1 MPRAGVRQ
9 RALGG
14 AAGWSPPSRPARH
27 RLPAG
32 TPLRPADSRL
42 VIMLRCIMLMSIM
55 EFFDRERE
63 LARLTGLVASPEAG
77 LAVVYG
83 RRRIGKTRLL
93 LEWVQRS
100 GGLYTV
106 ADLSAADVQRQYLS
120 QAVATSLPGFADVR
134 YPDWSTLLTRL
145 AADARAKGW
154 RGPIVFDELP
164 YLVRQTPEL
173 PSLLQ
178 RWIDHEARSAGL
190 VVAFAGS
197 SQRMMQGLVLSPD
210 APLYGR
216 AREVIELG
224 PLPPSH
230 LREALGL
237 DRPASVVEAFGC
249 WGGVPRYWELAAQ
262 HRGTMRSRIDGLALD
277 PLGPLHREPDRILLE
292 ELPPAVEVRPILDA
306 IGAGAHRVSEIA
318 GRIGRPATSMS
329 RPLDR
334 LVGMGLVARA
344 VPFGESEK
352 KSRTSV
358 YRIADPFFRL
368 WFRVVAPH
376 RAQLAS
382 ISREARLALLER
394 FWDNLIAGSWE
405 DLCRARLPF
414 ISRRS
419 AVGRLGRWGAASRW
433 WRGNAP
439 EWDLISV
446 AEDRSRLLLGEVK
459 WSARPFSAASVRRAA
474 ERLAA
479 REAPPLSSSPATEI
493 VRALFVP
500 EYRGETR
507 SLPVRVVQAA
517 DLL

>member
-1 MPRAGVRQ
+1 MK
-9 RALGG
+9 
-14 AAGWSPPSRPARH
+14 
-27 RLPAG
+27 
-32 TPLRPADSRL
+32 
-42 VIMLRCIMLMSIM
+42 
-55 EFFDRERE
+55 FFNREPE
-63 LARLTGLVASPEAG
+63 LERLTLLSSSSEGG

-93 LEWVQRS
+93 LEWVQQH

-106 ADLSAADVQRQYLS
+106 ADLSTADVQRQYLS
-120 QAVATSLPGFADVR
+120 QAAAATLPGFADVR
-134 YPDWSTLLTRL
+134 YPDWSALLARL
-145 AADARAKGW
+145 AADARANEW

-164 YLVRQTPEL
+164 YLVQQSPEL

-178 RWIDHEARSAGL
+178 RWIDHEARDARL
-190 VVAFAGS
+190 AVAIAGS

-216 AREVIELG
+216 AREIIELG

-230 LREALGL
+230 LGEALEL
-237 DRPASVVEAFGC
+237 DRPASVVEAYGC
-249 WGGVPRYWELAAQ
+249 WGGIPRYWELAAQ
-262 HRGTMRSRIDGLALD
+262 QRGTMRARVERLALD
-277 PLGPLHREPDRILLE
+277 PLGALHREPDRILLE
-292 ELPPAVEVRPILDA
+292 EIPPALEVRPILDA
-306 IGAGAHRVSEIA
+306 IGSGAHRVSEIA

-334 LVGMGLVARA
+334 LVGMGLVVRG

-352 KSRTSV
+352 KSRASL
-358 YRIADPFFRL
+358 YRISDPFFRL

-382 ISREARLALLER
+382 GPRESRLALLDR
-394 FWDNLIAGSWE
+394 FWENLIAESWE

-414 ISRRS
+414 ISPRS
-419 AVGRLGRWGAASRW
+419 TVGRLGRWGAASRW
-433 WRGNAP
+433 WKGNAP
-439 EWDLISV
+439 EWDLVSST
-446 AEDRSRLLLGEVK
+446 EDRSKLLLGEVK
-459 WSARPFSAASVRRAA
+459 WSARSFSSSALRKEA

-479 REAPPLSSSPATEI
+479 REPPPLPTSPAREI

-507 SLPVRVVQAA
+507 SLPVRVVRAA